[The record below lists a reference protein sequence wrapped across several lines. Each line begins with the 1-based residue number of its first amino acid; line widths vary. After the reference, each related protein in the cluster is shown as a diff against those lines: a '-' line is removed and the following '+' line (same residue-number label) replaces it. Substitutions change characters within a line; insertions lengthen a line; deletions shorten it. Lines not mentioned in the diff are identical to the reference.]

1 MKHKISKVWVDE
13 LAVHATT
20 IDGLS
25 ASYPFAM
32 WKRLASASQEQ
43 REHFYLSRTG
53 IHWPDIDEDLSFEG
67 MFANA
72 GLCERTETEDSVYY
86 SLDYSD
92 TAIEDTFPSKVAE
105 P

>member
-13 LAVHATT
+13 LGVHATT
-20 IDGLS
+20 VDGLS
-25 ASYPFAM
+25 ASYPFSM
-32 WKRLASASQEQ
+32 WKRLASASQSE

-53 IHWPDIDEDLSFEG
+53 IHWLGIDEDLSFEG

-86 SLDYSD
+86 SVDYTD
-92 TAIEDTFPSKVAE
+92 GVDNDAFPSRVAE
-105 P
+105 V